1 MQCPP
6 SHLASPSSIRYQSLE
21 SLALIGGDISGTSVS
36 CTYWPGSLEECILNI
51 RPDETMIVNEEDLN
65 EPAYSLVPGRR
76 RVPPRGHRKA
86 DQALLCLSQEQR
98 EPRAGDVRALPQ
110 REVST
115 NRRGLLSL
123 GEGRAADLAIPHV
136 AGNRGQTPRC
146 SAREAGGPRYRC
158 RRIAWNSSSAS
169 LLTAAMTVSP
179 GMSTV
184 LPLIISSPSSSST
197 AMSCT
202 SLLKGMFATW
212 MPSR

>member
-1 MQCPP
+1 MSRYCRTAVGALVFERPIRQGGIDREFD
-6 SHLASPSSIRYQSLE
+6 SILCRFREANPTIVLRKQ
-21 SLALIGGDISGTSVS
+21 
-36 CTYWPGSLEECILNI
+36 
-51 RPDETMIVNEEDLN
+51 ETQDRTI
-65 EPAYSLVPGRR
+65 
-76 RVPPRGHRKA
+76 
-86 DQALLCLSQEQR
+86 
-98 EPRAGDVRALPQ
+98 
-110 REVST
+110 REVLAEGIADVVFVFNDSVELYD
-115 NRRGLLSL
+115 RELAEQE
-123 GEGRAADLAIPHV
+123 EGRAANLTTPHE